1 MTDINKAS
9 FQDIGARLRA
19 HRIGRGLAP
28 EELAV
33 RIGISRAAL
42 YRAEKGEITK
52 IETLASISRELNVS
66 LPSLLGVGIEY
77 IPNAVAFFERMRQL
91 EECADQ
97 IIGLFSPISYLVTT
111 RKYDSIL
118 QDVLPRSLRAARQR
132 EARQILD
139 ILLQRKE
146 AFVRRKPMLASI
158 ISATDIKRFLRY
170 GVNGQDGLVPDAWRQ
185 QREAVLSEVRHII
198 GLLRTPVIGIQVG
211 VSPEPFPSTSFQI
224 TRTGGNATLTVS
236 PFRLGHD
243 PNISLG
249 VGFVTSAPEAIDL
262 HDGIARSLWE
272 GSLQGAVA
280 ADLLEALIREAEGRT
295 SAALAD

>member
-1 MTDINKAS
+1 MTDINKTS

-19 HRIGRGLAP
+19 HRMGRGLGP

-42 YRAEKGEITK
+42 YRAEQGKITK
-52 IETLASISRELNVS
+52 IETLAAISRELNVS

-91 EECADQ
+91 EEPADR

-111 RKYDSIL
+111 SGYDHML
-118 QDVLPRSLRAARQR
+118 LDVLPRSLSTARQG
-132 EARQILD
+132 EAKQILD

-146 AFVRRKPMLASI
+146 AFARRKPLLASI
-158 ISATDIKRFLRY
+158 ISATDIRRFLRY
-170 GVNGQDGLVPDAWRQ
+170 GVVGQGGPVPDSKRQ
-185 QREAVLSEVRHII
+185 ERQAVLSEVRHII
-198 GLLRTPVIGIQVG
+198 GLLRSPDIGVQLC

-224 TRTGGNATLTVS
+224 IRTGDNATLTVS

-262 HDGIARSLWE
+262 HEGIARSLWDN
-272 GSLQGAVA
+272 SLRGAAA
-280 ADLLEALIREAEGRT
+280 ADLLEAMLREAEEPT
-295 SAALAD
+295 DAYS